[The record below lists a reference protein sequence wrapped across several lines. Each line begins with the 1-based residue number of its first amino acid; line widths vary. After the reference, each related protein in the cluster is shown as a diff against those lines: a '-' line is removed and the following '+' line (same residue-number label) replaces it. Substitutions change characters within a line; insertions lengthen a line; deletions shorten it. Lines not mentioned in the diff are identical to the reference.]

1 MSALDKANEENATL
15 RQRIQELEL
24 KISNIEQNQQPLDA
38 PLLSS
43 RRSALETAKLTDSI
57 VNN

>member
-1 MSALDKANEENATL
+1 MSALDKANEENSIL

-24 KISNIEQNQQPLDA
+24 KISNIEHNQPLDA
-38 PLLSS
+38 PPLSS

>member
-43 RRSALETAKLTDSI
+43 RRSAFETAKLTDSI